1 MKAIFLLFPFLVF
14 AIELK
19 ELLVKPKSY
28 VRDFYLTEFMRDT
41 NNLSLAYKAYNALY
55 KKKML
60 HLKILSKFNEFK
72 YIYKCIDPTVKDIK
86 NIDIACILDNG
97 LWLRS
102 IAKLDKND
110 LKYLYKNLPEGK
122 EKNAVYAFLYNDFSK
137 IFKDRDTGYYFII
150 NYPQKE
156 IDQVVDNFDLFEDK
170 YFYLFVKSIV
180 LNDLPLLRLS
190 LTKLDFR
197 KFDDNVKWWLFLNE
211 LKFDNKN
218 KAIKILKSMKNKK
231 SKEYFWLWKL
241 TGKDKYLDKLL
252 NNPRINFYTLYAH
265 EEKNVSFDIRNK
277 IIYNTINK
285 PKYDQTNPWDVLK
298 FWDEF
303 KKRQD
308 LYNFAKELDSNKSIA
323 LKAIVL
329 DKANKYKVNY
339 FITPKMYEDS
349 NTSFK
354 AFVYAIAR
362 QESRFIPASVSRSYA
377 LGVMQ
382 MMPFLVRE
390 MRGNV
395 FSQFDY
401 RENVKLSVKHQKWLF
416 SKLKDPLMVA
426 YAYNGGIGFVNRKV
440 LPSFKYKG
448 KYEPFLSIELIPYDE
463 SREYGKKVIANYVI
477 YSHIFGDKNLTLHKV
492 LKQN

>member
-218 KAIKILKSMKNKK
+218 KAIKKELRLKYGYLSFSKAGRIKK
-231 SKEYFWLWKL
+231 MFEMYDGSDFVEWL
-241 TGKDKYLDKLL
+241 
-252 NNPRINFYTLYAH
+252 
-265 EEKNVSFDIRNK
+265 EKNRDKIKNSYKSNK
-277 IIYNTINK
+277 IADFIY
-285 PKYDQTNPWDVLK
+285 D
-298 FWDEF
+298 
-303 KKRQD
+303 
-308 LYNFAKELDSNKSIA
+308 
-323 LKAIVL
+323 
-329 DKANKYKVNY
+329 
-339 FITPKMYEDS
+339 
-349 NTSFK
+349 
-354 AFVYAIAR
+354 
-362 QESRFIPASVSRSYA
+362 
-377 LGVMQ
+377 
-382 MMPFLVRE
+382 
-390 MRGNV
+390 
-395 FSQFDY
+395 
-401 RENVKLSVKHQKWLF
+401 
-416 SKLKDPLMVA
+416 
-426 YAYNGGIGFVNRKV
+426 KV
-440 LPSFKYKG
+440 LR
-448 KYEPFLSIELIPYDE
+448 
-463 SREYGKKVIANYVI
+463 RE
-477 YSHIFGDKNLTLHKV
+477 
-492 LKQN
+492 